1 MRHKILNT
9 KMLILKKRRMEIGEE
24 AANLKREMRD
34 KQRQEDGKK

>member
-1 MRHKILNT
+1 
-9 KMLILKKRRMEIGEE
+9 MLILKKRRMEIGEE